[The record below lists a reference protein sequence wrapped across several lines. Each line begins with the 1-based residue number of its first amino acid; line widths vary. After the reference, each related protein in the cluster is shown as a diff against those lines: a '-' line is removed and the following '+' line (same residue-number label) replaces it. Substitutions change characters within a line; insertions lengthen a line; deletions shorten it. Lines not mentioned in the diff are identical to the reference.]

1 MDVAL
6 VLVNARKGPLGTTK
20 HHLDM
25 AAVLGVPVVIA
36 LSKVWVCAWM
46 DAWAEFDEKT

>member
-1 MDVAL
+1 
-6 VLVNARKGPLGTTK
+6 
-20 HHLDM
+20 
-25 AAVLGVPVVIA
+25 VPVVIA